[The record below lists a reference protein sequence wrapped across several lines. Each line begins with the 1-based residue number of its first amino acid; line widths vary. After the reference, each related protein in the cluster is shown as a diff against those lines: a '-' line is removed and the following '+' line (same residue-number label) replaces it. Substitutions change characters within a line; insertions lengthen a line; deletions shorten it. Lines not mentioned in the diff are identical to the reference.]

1 MSGSK
6 CYKENWSQGRK
17 EKAGWEERISCNKVR
32 AGLSDIYV
40 LIVWELQLEH
50 NLRDRNFFHF
60 GIPVLKQSSALSQK

>member
-32 AGLSDIYV
+32 AGLSDI
-40 LIVWELQLEH
+40 
-50 NLRDRNFFHF
+50 
-60 GIPVLKQSSALSQK
+60 